1 MKHLINR
8 ITYLLP
14 LVSLLLL
21 FSVNINNF
29 GNQLANPAYAGFL
42 DDELDIFEETIEY
55 VGKEHVYPPDYKKLF
70 SEAIQEMI
78 RAIKSEK
85 LQTRPIFS
93 GQLLKVDSDK
103 ISYTLSY
110 NRKSN
115 MEAFRSVYHFLT
127 KHFSKLISKKELEE
141 AGIIGMMNSLDPY
154 SSYLSQA
161 DYENTMRDT
170 EGQYG
175 GVGMVITL
183 EDYKL
188 TVVRV
193 LKNSPAE
200 RAGILPQ
207 DVITQ
212 VDGQKIK
219 GMQIQELASKLRGY
233 PNTEV
238 IVNVFRPTTKITST
252 HSLIREIIS
261 IEAVTYKNVGND
273 TGYIKISSFSKQTYD
288 QLLEALDKGK
298 KEHVKGLILDLRG
311 NPGGLLSQSVKV
323 ASQFLK
329 KGDLIVSTR
338 GRQEYDKQTYQ
349 ASYSDSLHN
358 MPLVIIINHRS
369 ASASEIVAGSLKDSG
384 KALIIGENSY
394 GKGSVQTIFPMSDG
408 TGLRL
413 TTSKYYTPSGIDI
426 TAHGITPAVRIIQ
439 DLPEIDSKI
448 KSSSEKKPNRTTH
461 TQNQIQVKESELKGF
476 LKKESDSKEKS
487 SDLWISFAKLILEK
501 SSNATRSRTLAK
513 AKEIAKGIHHY

>member
-1 MKHLINR
+1 MKYLNNR
-8 ITYLLP
+8 IINLLP
-14 LVSLLLL
+14 IVCFL
-21 FSVNINNF
+21 FLISGSVQSS
-29 GNQLANPAYAGFL
+29 GNYFTTPAYAGFL
-42 DDELDIFEETIEY
+42 DDELEIFEEAIDF
-55 VGKEHVYPPDYKKLF
+55 VGKEHVYPPDYKKLY
-70 SEAIQEMI
+70 SGAIQEMI
-78 RAIKSEK
+78 RTIKSEK

-93 GQLLKVDSDK
+93 GQLLKIDNDK

-110 NRKSN
+110 NPKSN
-115 MEAFRSVYHFLT
+115 MKAFRLVYHFLA
-127 KHFSKLISKKELEE
+127 KHFSKSISKKELEE
-141 AGIIGMMNSLDPY
+141 ASIIGLMNSLDPY

-238 IVNVFRPTTKITST
+238 VVNVFRPTTKITST
-252 HSLIREIIS
+252 HTLTREIIS
-261 IEAVTYKNVGND
+261 IEAVTYKNLGHD
-273 TGYIKISSFSKQTYD
+273 TGYIKISSFSKQTNE
-288 QLLEALDKGK
+288 QLLEALEKGK
-298 KEHVKGLILDLRG
+298 EQHVKGFILDLRG

-338 GRQEYDKQTYQ
+338 GRQEYDRQTYQ
-349 ASYSDSLHN
+349 ASYSNSLYN
-358 MPLVIIINHRS
+358 MPLVIIINHHS

-394 GKGSVQTIFPMSDG
+394 GKGSVQTIFRMSDG
-408 TGLRL
+408 AGLRL

-426 TAHGITPAVRIIQ
+426 TAHGITPAVKIIQ
-439 DLPEIDSKI
+439 DLPEIESKI
-448 KSSSEKKPNRTTH
+448 KSSSKNKSDRTTH
-461 TQNQIQVKESELKGF
+461 TENQIQVKESEIKGF
-476 LKKESDSKEKS
+476 LKKESGTKEKS